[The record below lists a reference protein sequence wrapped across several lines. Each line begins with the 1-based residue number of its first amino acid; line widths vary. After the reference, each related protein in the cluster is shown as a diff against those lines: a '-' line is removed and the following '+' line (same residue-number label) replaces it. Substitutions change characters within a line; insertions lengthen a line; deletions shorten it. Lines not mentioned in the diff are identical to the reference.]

1 LRGQEVE
8 VADAGE
14 GHRLAALRRF
24 VVVPLAAAAIATTTG
39 CNVSGDGD
47 GQEAVAST
55 STTTAVDVDAAT
67 ADLRQ
72 LLDTSSLAIAEDVS
86 TLGLTPVTAEQ
97 VGIVAGTLCESAFDP
112 HVTTAWLDGL
122 IVTNLAMLGPAN
134 RLLRYSGT
142 PEVCPRAPTESER
155 DFYEAEVHRAL
166 EAAPPLPPGGTQ
178 VPGNVQAL
186 VCGLLDGEADAGTD
200 AAAGALAGLTELAS
214 RGHLEAG
221 ELLPYV
227 VEVAGAG
234 CDQLLP
240 IAVEALDRYL
250 AEV

>member
-1 LRGQEVE
+1 MG
-8 VADAGE
+8 DAGE

-24 VVVPLAAAAIATTTG
+24 VVVPLAAAAIVTTTG
-39 CNVSGDGD
+39 CNASGEGD
-47 GQEAVAST
+47 DQEAVTST
-55 STTTAVDVDAAT
+55 STTSVDVDAAT
-67 ADLRQ
+67 AALRQ
-72 LLDTSSLAIAEDVS
+72 LLVTSSVAIAEDVS

-97 VGIVAGTLCESAFDP
+97 VATVASALCESTFDP

-134 RLLRYSGT
+134 RLLRYSGA
-142 PEVCPRAPTESER
+142 PEVCPREPTESER
-155 DFYEAEVHRAL
+155 DFYEAEVYRAL

-186 VCGLLDGEADAGTD
+186 VCDLLDGEADPGTD
-200 AAAGALAGLTELAS
+200 AADAALDGLTELAS
-214 RGHLEAG
+214 RGQLEAG
-221 ELLPYV
+221 EFLPYV
-227 VEVAGAG
+227 IEVAGAG
-234 CDQLLP
+234 CEQLLP

>member
-86 TLGLTPVTAEQ
+86 ALGLTPVTAEQ

-142 PEVCPRAPTESER
+142 PEVCPREPTESER

>member
-1 LRGQEVE
+1 

-24 VVVPLAAAAIATTTG
+24 VVVPLVAAAIATTTG
-39 CNVSGDGD
+39 CNASGDGD
-47 GQEAVAST
+47 DQAAVTST
-55 STTTAVDVDAAT
+55 STTAPVDVDAAT

-72 LLDTSSLAIAEDVS
+72 MLDTSSLAIAEDVS
-86 TLGLTPVTAEQ
+86 TLSLTPVTAEQ
-97 VGIVAGTLCESAFDP
+97 VGTMASTLCESAFDP
-112 HVTTAWLDGL
+112 RVTTAWLDGL

-142 PEVCPRAPTESER
+142 PEVCPREPTGSER
-155 DFYEAEVHRAL
+155 DFYEAEVYRVL

-178 VPGNVQAL
+178 VPGNIQAL

-200 AAAGALAGLTELAS
+200 AAAGALDGLTELAS
-214 RGHLEAG
+214 RGQLEAG
-221 ELLPYV
+221 EFLPYV

-240 IAVEALDRYL
+240 TAVEALDRYL
-250 AEV
+250 GR

>member
-1 LRGQEVE
+1 
-8 VADAGE
+8 
-14 GHRLAALRRF
+14 
-24 VVVPLAAAAIATTTG
+24 
-39 CNVSGDGD
+39 
-47 GQEAVAST
+47 
-55 STTTAVDVDAAT
+55 
-67 ADLRQ
+67 
-72 LLDTSSLAIAEDVS
+72 
-86 TLGLTPVTAEQ
+86 
-97 VGIVAGTLCESAFDP
+97 
-112 HVTTAWLDGL
+112 
-122 IVTNLAMLGPAN
+122 
-134 RLLRYSGT
+134 
-142 PEVCPRAPTESER
+142 
-155 DFYEAEVHRAL
+155 
-166 EAAPPLPPGGTQ
+166 

>member
-1 LRGQEVE
+1 M
-8 VADAGE
+8 ADAGE

-24 VVVPLAAAAIATTTG
+24 VVAPVAAAAIATTTG
-39 CNVSGDGD
+39 CNAGGDGD
-47 GQEAVAST
+47 DREAVTST
-55 STTTAVDVDAAT
+55 STTVPVDVEAAT
-67 ADLRQ
+67 ANLRRM
-72 LLDTSSLAIAEDVS
+72 LETSPQAIAKDVS

-97 VGIVAGTLCESAFDP
+97 VGTVASTLCESAFDP

-134 RLLRYSGT
+134 RLLRHSGA
-142 PEVCPRAPTESER
+142 PEVCPRGPTEAER
-155 DFYEAEVHRAL
+155 DFYQAEVYRAL
-166 EAAPPLPPGGTQ
+166 ESAPPLPPGGTQ
-178 VPGNVQAL
+178 VPADVQVV
-186 VCGLLDGEADAGTD
+186 VCDLLDGEANAVTD
-200 AAAGALAGLTELAS
+200 AAGALDGLTELAS
-214 RGHLEAG
+214 RGQLEAG

-250 AEV
+250 GG